1 MSGETINYNLLVPEG
16 TQIVLLREAKA
27 IGGDRRLPKG
37 AVGAI
42 AALPADAAHA
52 YRIRFPD
59 GAEAMARRADFS
71 IKKLYQ
77 SEIGGLL
84 TPVEENDLFRFVI
97 YRCVMGSRAFG
108 LDTETSDTDLRG
120 IYLPPA
126 ELHWSMSGV
135 PEQIEK
141 KESEE
146 VYWELQKF
154 LVLAL
159 KANPN
164 ILECLYSPL
173 VETADETARELLA
186 MRRIFLSRL
195 VYQTYNGYVVSQFKK
210 LEQDLRTRGE
220 IRWKHAMH
228 MLRLL
233 MQGIEILETG
243 FLTVRVE
250 RHRDLLLAVKRG
262 EIDWDALN
270 KLRLGLHRDFETAFA
285 ATRLPER
292 PDYVRANDFLLAAR
306 RRMVR

>member
-1 MSGETINYNLLVPEG
+1 MSGENIQYNLLVPEG
-16 TQIVLLREAKA
+16 TQIVLLREVKA
-27 IGGDRRLPKG
+27 IGFDRLLPKG
-37 AVGAI
+37 AVGAV
-42 AALPADAAHA
+42 AGLPVDAAHA

-71 IKKLYQ
+71 IKKQYQ

-84 TPVEENDLFRFVI
+84 TPIEEGDLYRFVI
-97 YRCVMGSRAFG
+97 FRCVMGSRAFG
-108 LDTETSDTDLRG
+108 LDTETSDTDTRG

-126 ELHWSMSGV
+126 ELHWSMTGV

-154 LVLAL
+154 LILAL

-173 VETADETARELLA
+173 VEEANETARELLA
-186 MRRIFLSRL
+186 MREIFLSRL

-210 LEQDLRTRGE
+210 LEQDLRARGE

-228 MLRLL
+228 MIRLL
-233 MQGIEILETG
+233 LQGIEILRDG
-243 FLTVRVE
+243 HLTVRVVE
-250 RHRDLLLAVKRG
+250 HRDLLLAVKRG
-262 EIDWDALN
+262 EIEWDALN
-270 KLRLGLHRDFETAFA
+270 ERRLGLHRDFEIAFA

-292 PDYVRANDFLLAAR
+292 PDYEKANDFLLRAR
-306 RRMVR
+306 RSMVR